1 VQKAFP
7 YIKTLEAHHPKHFHP
22 KDHDNERSTKMSIH
36 LEAQEKYYP
45 KDDTTMDEKCVA
57 HDVLGD
63 ESIPITMS
71 TFDQLEEIDLLTTY
85 LLSKTCFP
93 PST

>member
-1 VQKAFP
+1 
-7 YIKTLEAHHPKHFHP
+7 
-22 KDHDNERSTKMSIH
+22 MSIH

-45 KDDTTMDEKCVA
+45 QDDATLDVKCVP

-63 ESIPITMS
+63 ESTPITMS
-71 TFDQLEEIDLLTTY
+71 TYDQLEEVDLLTTN
-85 LLSKTCFP
+85 LLSKACLP

>member
-1 VQKAFP
+1 MQKALP
-7 YIKTLEAHHPKHFHP
+7 YIKALKAHHP
-22 KDHDNERSTKMSIH
+22 KDHDNECSSKMSIH

-45 KDDTTMDEKCVA
+45 KDDATLDVKCVP

-63 ESIPITMS
+63 ESTPITMS
-71 TFDQLEEIDLLTTY
+71 TYDQLEEVDLLTTN
-85 LLSKTCFP
+85 LLSKACLP